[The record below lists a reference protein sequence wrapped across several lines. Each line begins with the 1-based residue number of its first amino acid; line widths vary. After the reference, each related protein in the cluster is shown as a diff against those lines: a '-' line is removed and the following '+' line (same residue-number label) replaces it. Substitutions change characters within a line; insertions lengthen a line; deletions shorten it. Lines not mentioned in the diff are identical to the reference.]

1 MTAVEI
7 LVRTVL
13 VGAGATAVLDAWL
26 ILLKRMG
33 VQTLNFAM
41 IGRWA
46 GHLAHGRFAHPSIA
60 KAQAIRGEL
69 ALGWL
74 VHYAVGV
81 AFAALLASLRGA
93 AWLQAP
99 SFLPALVLGM
109 ATVAFP
115 LLVLQPAMGLGFAAS
130 RTPAPL
136 KNCLRSLGNHTVFG
150 LGLYL
155 TAVAIAPIF
164 Q

>member
-7 LVRTVL
+7 LCRIVL

-26 ILLKRMG
+26 MLLKRMG

-46 GHLAHGRFAHPSIA
+46 GHFAYGRFAHPSIA
-60 KAQAIRGEL
+60 RAHAIRGEL
-69 ALGWL
+69 ALGWS

-81 AFAALLASLRGA
+81 AFASVLASLRGT

-99 SFLPALVLGM
+99 SLLPALALGV

-115 LLVLQPAMGLGFAAS
+115 LFVMQPAMGLGFAAS

-136 KNCLRSLGNHTVFG
+136 KSCLRSLGNHTVFG
-150 LGLYL
+150 MGLYL
-155 TAVAIAPIF
+155 AAVAIASIYR
-164 Q
+164 

>member
-1 MTAVEI
+1 MTALET
-7 LVRTVL
+7 LVRIVL

-26 ILLKRMG
+26 MLLKRMG

-41 IGRWA
+41 IGRWG

-60 KAQAIRGEL
+60 KAHAVPGEL
-69 ALGWL
+69 ALGWSI
-74 VHYAVGV
+74 HYAVGV
-81 AFAALLASLRGA
+81 AFASLLAGLRGA

-99 SFLPALVLGM
+99 SLLPALALGM

-115 LLVLQPAMGLGFAAS
+115 LFVLQPAMGLGFAAS

-155 TAVAIAPIF
+155 AAVAIASIS

>member
-1 MTAVEI
+1 MTTLEI
-7 LVRTVL
+7 LVRIVL

-26 ILLKRMG
+26 MLLKRIG
-33 VQTLNFAM
+33 VPTLDFAM

-46 GHLAHGRFAHPSIA
+46 GHLAYGRFAHPAIA
-60 KAQAIRGEL
+60 KAQAVPGER

-74 VHYAVGV
+74 IHYAVGV
-81 AFAALLASLRGA
+81 AFAGLLAGLRGA

-99 SFLPALVLGM
+99 SLPAALALGM

-115 LLVLQPAMGLGFAAS
+115 LFVMQPAMGLGFAAS

-155 TAVAIAPIF
+155 SAVAVVSISR
-164 Q
+164 